1 MYTFSSVHDRGVRTR
16 RFEDSK
22 HKRGFSQMSTVV
34 LSRLPLYSFFRKCF
48 FGFVLRLSITLLIAS
63 LYYDFDE
70 AAMKEAIVCIEKWY
84 ALSIQ
89 VPCRPLPEVGV
100 QYTVRFFGSDFT
112 VSVPVTP
119 QLRSFLESAKSRKSS
134 HLPDTPS
141 VPVPSNEAESL
152 ETPTDPSVTALPS
165 LGRWVEIGF
174 DDAFSG
180 YGKEESS
187 GTDKEESSELDEWSD
202 GESDPPSLSLHAHTP
217 EGAVTPT
224 TPSLQSTPT
233 THSMHITPTTHSMQS
248 TPTTH
253 SMQSTP
259 TTHSMHITP
268 SLHDIHSPLTPSRRT
283 SHSPPTLHLN
293 TTTAEEASLLRS
305 YQLSASPT
313 LLASPTTRCCIP
325 RRAAAPRTDLTEN
338 AQRQQMHDRAEQLC
352 AVLALHPNCAV
363 DGVFTVTPIRPSHA

>member
-1 MYTFSSVHDRGVRTR
+1 MYTFSSAHDRGVRTR

-48 FGFVLRLSITLLIAS
+48 FGLVLRLSITLLIAS

-70 AAMKEAIVCIEKWY
+70 SAMKEAIACIEKWY

-89 VPCRPLPEVGV
+89 VPSRPLPEVGV

-119 QLRSFLESAKSRKSS
+119 QLRSFLESVKSRKSS
-134 HLPDTPS
+134 RLPDTPS
-141 VPVPSNEAESL
+141 VPAPSNEAESL

-174 DDAFSG
+174 DNAGFSG

-187 GTDKEESSELDEWSD
+187 GADKECSSLDEWSD
-202 GESDPPSLSLHAHTP
+202 GESDPPSLSLHSHTP
-217 EGAVTPT
+217 KGDITP
-224 TPSLQSTPT
+224 
-233 THSMHITPTTHSMQS
+233 THSMHVTPTPSMQS
-248 TPTTH
+248 TPTTPSLH
-253 SMQSTP
+253 VTP
-259 TTHSMHITP
+259 TTHSLHVTPTTPSMHVTH
-268 SLHDIHSPLTPSRRT
+268 SLHDIHSPLTPSRHT
-283 SHSPPTLHLN
+283 PHSPPTLHLN

-305 YQLSASPT
+305 YQLPASPT

-325 RRAAAPRTDLTEN
+325 RRTAAPRADLTAN

-352 AVLALHPNCAV
+352 AVLALHHNCAV
-363 DGVFTVTPIRPSHA
+363 DGVFTVALTRLHHT

>member
-1 MYTFSSVHDRGVRTR
+1 MAMYTFSSVHDRGVRTR

-134 HLPDTPS
+134 RLPDTPS

-224 TPSLQSTPT
+224 TPSL
-233 THSMHITPTTHSMQS
+233 
-248 TPTTH
+248 
-253 SMQSTP
+253 QSTP

-363 DGVFTVTPIRPSHA
+363 DGVFTVTPIRPSHT